1 MATKE
6 ELTQLVIDGKLSVV
20 DFICETTEQTYRRAQ
35 EKNPDILWSMDA
47 VLAHWQMIRDARK
60 NGKKVIFFGG
70 PVPID
75 IIYAMDC
82 VPFYMN
88 MLPTRLSTVSQIT
101 GKFIDEAEKYAA
113 PSMCG
118 MNKTEM
124 GILLCD
130 QFGVKPDAFIFGSAP
145 CDSTRIAYPNF
156 KEMLGVPSF
165 TFDVPFR
172 RDDRGLDYMADQM
185 ERFVRFMENLTGRKL
200 DWDVMCQRMALTNKS
215 SELLVKCADLRKLK
229 PCPLP
234 SRMLVLNE
242 LATPMSCTQ
251 EFADMLRSQLETGKM
266 MAEFGMGPC
275 MEGEQHRV
283 CLLQN
288 MLWSNMGTMEWME
301 RTLGAVTVMDGFGY
315 KDGNYIEDFTDR
327 HRCWKDLALKM
338 IDTPMVHGAGGP
350 ATRFVEMV
358 DGIMGDYSVD
368 VSIFMGHVGCK
379 HTWAV
384 SKMVTDMIQEKYG
397 LPTLYL
403 DVDSIDGRYKST
415 EDIRAAITE
424 YMDTV
429 VNR

>member
-1 MATKE
+1 MADKQ
-6 ELTQLVIDGKLSVV
+6 ELIQLVLDGKMSVV
-20 DFICETTEQTYRRAQ
+20 DFICTTAEDTYARAEQ
-35 EKNPDILWSMDA
+35 KNPDILWSMDA
-47 VLAHWQMIRDARK
+47 MLAHWHAIRDAHK

-88 MLPTRLSTVSQIT
+88 MLPTRLSTTPAIN

-130 QFGVKPDAFIFGSAP
+130 QFGVKPDAFIWGSAP

-156 KEMLGVPSF
+156 QAMLGVPSF

-172 RDDRGLDYMADQM
+172 RDDRGLEFLAAQI
-185 ERFVRFMENLTGRKL
+185 ERFVEWIENFTGKKL
-200 DWDVMCQRMALTNKS
+200 DWEQLKYRM
-215 SELLVKCADLRKLK
+215 ELSNRSLELMEKCADLRKHK

-242 LATPMSCTQ
+242 LASPMSCTQ
-251 EFADMLRSQLETGKM
+251 ELVDMFEKQLEVGQM
-266 MAEFGMGPC
+266 MIELGMGAC
-275 MEGEQHRV
+275 MGGEKHRM

-288 MLWSNMGTMEWME
+288 MLWSNIGTLDWLE
-301 RTLGAVTVMDGFGY
+301 REYDTVTVMDGFGY
-315 KDGNYIEDFTDR
+315 KDKNVFTNLDDR
-327 HRCWKDLALKM
+327 HQCMKELGLKM

-350 ATRFVEMV
+350 AERFVEMV

-384 SKMVTDMIQEKYG
+384 AKMVTDMIQDKYG
-397 LPTLYL
+397 LPTLYI
-403 DVDSIDGRYKST
+403 DVDSLDGRYKST
-415 EDIRAAITE
+415 EDIRSAITE

-429 VNR
+429 VNK